1 MQVING
7 GCDIIALNRSERTR
21 FNQRVLAMPAK
32 VGPKYG
38 VVCCLVKLY
47 REVEKPR
54 AISAVSMQKN
64 HGRRAFGAKNLPTPS
79 LCSVMIGPG
88 DVARF
93 QDWSYNE
100 CVGSHQVRSAWRPH
114 DATAD

>member
-64 HGRRAFGAKNLPTPS
+64 HGRRAFGAKNLPTPDRKS
-79 LCSVMIGPG
+79 TRLNSSH
-88 DVARF
+88 VAI
-93 QDWSYNE
+93 SYAVF
-100 CVGSHQVRSAWRPH
+100 CLKKK
-114 DATAD
+114 